1 MDHHLWCLAAEKYLQ
16 CSVMT
21 DRTKLTIPE
30 LAVCKAAGKRLV
42 MVAVGEA
49 LSAAWAQRA
58 GVDIVGVGDSLGMT
72 LHGHENTLAMTVEQ
86 MIDHCNAVRRG
97 APDTFCLVSMPY
109 GSYATPELA
118 VINAVRLMKECGAE
132 AVKLQGGR
140 EMFEII
146 KAVADAGVPVMSHVG
161 LLPHRVHTL
170 GGFKMQGRT
179 AEDAMKI
186 IDNARAIEEAG
197 AIGLEIEAMP
207 YEVGK
212 AVDEAVSIFTFSIG
226 AGSAGTCQL
235 LNGYDLIGAFDNF
248 KPKFAKRYGN
258 IAEVATKAFKDYA
271 ADVRNGTFPDA
282 DHSYSM
288 KPEEALKLE
297 QFLAHTNSTRD

>member
-1 MDHHLWCLAAEKYLQ
+1 MP
-16 CSVMT
+16 MT
-21 DRTKLTIPE
+21 ERAKLTIPD
-30 LAVCKAAGKRLV
+30 LAAKKAAGERLV

-49 LSAAWAQRA
+49 MTAAWAERA

-72 LHGHENTLAMTVEQ
+72 LHGHENTLAMTVDQ
-86 MIDHCNAVRRG
+86 MIDHCRAVRRG
-97 APDTFCLVSMPY
+97 APNTFSLVSMPY
-109 GSYATPELA
+109 GSYATPEIA
-118 VINAVRLMKECGAE
+118 VTNAVRLMKEGGAE

-140 EMFEII
+140 EMFDII

-161 LLPHRVHTL
+161 LLPHRVHML

-179 AEDAMKI
+179 AEDALRI
-186 IDNARAIEEAG
+186 IDNARAIQEAG

-212 AVDEAVSIFTFSIG
+212 AVDEAVDIFTFSIG

-235 LNGYDLIGAFDNF
+235 LNGYDLIGAFDTF

-258 IAEVATKAFKDYA
+258 IAEVATRAFADFA
-271 ADVRNGTFPDA
+271 ADVRSGAFPDA
-282 DHSYSM
+282 DHSYTM
-288 KPEEALKLE
+288 KPEEIARLNDALARE
-297 QFLAHTNSTRD
+297 